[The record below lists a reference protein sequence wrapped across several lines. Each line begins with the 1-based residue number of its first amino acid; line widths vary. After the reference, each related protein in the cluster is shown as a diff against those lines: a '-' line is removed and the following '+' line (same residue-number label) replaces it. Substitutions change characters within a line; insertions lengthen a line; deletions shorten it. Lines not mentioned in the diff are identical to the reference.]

1 MTTTENM
8 RFLFK
13 GLAVD
18 DVTREYIE
26 KRLSTLD
33 KFVDDILKSEVE
45 IDLDKKGKFRVEV
58 MLHTPRNMFRAD
70 NTTDSIEASID
81 LVTDEL
87 QAQVTHLKDKLRTLK
102 KRGAT
107 SLKKKAVLDESSRF

>member
-1 MTTTENM
+1 M
-8 RFLFK
+8 K
-13 GLAVD
+13 
-18 DVTREYIE
+18 TRDYVE
-26 KRLSTLD
+26 KRLGTMD

-81 LVTDEL
+81 MVVDEL
-87 QAQVTHLKDKLRTLK
+87 QTQVTHLKDKLRTLK
-102 KRGAT
+102 KRGAI
-107 SLKKKAVLDESSRF
+107 SLKKKVVLDEGARF